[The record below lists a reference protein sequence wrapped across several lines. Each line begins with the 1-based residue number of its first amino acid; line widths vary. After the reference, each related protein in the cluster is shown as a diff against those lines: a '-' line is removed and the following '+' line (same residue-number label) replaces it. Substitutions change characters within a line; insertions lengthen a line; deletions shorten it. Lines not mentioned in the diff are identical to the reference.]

1 MEDHRENARILVI
14 DDDARQLTVISQ
26 QLGFAGYDVHLAA
39 DGEKGLRATREL
51 EPELVLCDWVM
62 PGLDGLDYCREIKSD
77 PDLQAT
83 YITMLTGRDSTE
95 DRIRG
100 LDAGADDFLVKPVRT
115 NELLAHV
122 RAGLRITSLRQRL
135 AEAQHKFALLELAA
149 TLGHEI
155 NNPLS
160 ALFGHLELTRQY
172 LGSGNTSRL
181 EHHLRQAT
189 EVSRR
194 IAQVAQKLT
203 SLRDPKTTP
212 YLGDVRMLDLEPTAT
227 D

>member
-1 MEDHRENARILVI
+1 MDFHREKARILVI

-26 QLGFAGYDVHLAA
+26 QLGFAGYDVHLAG
-39 DGEKGLRATREL
+39 DGEKGMRATREL

-62 PGLDGLDYCREIKSD
+62 PGLDGLDFCRAIKSD

-135 AEAQHKFALLELAA
+135 GDAQHKLALLELAA

-172 LGSGNTSRL
+172 LGSGNVSRL

-194 IAQVAQKLT
+194 IAQVAQQLT

-212 YLGDVRMLDLEPTAT
+212 YLGDVRMLDLEPTAA